1 MQPLDSIRFPILT
14 HATMEDVAKYKS
26 NNKISYLFSGVST
39 SVGTLNGDSIKDFVK
54 YYLIYSDITSIM

>member
-1 MQPLDSIRFPILT
+1 
-14 HATMEDVAKYKS
+14 MEDVAKYKS